1 MNKLSDK
8 LIKILSLGIG
18 LAIGIVLI
26 AKVCFELSYDSFYKD
41 ASRIYLITENII
53 LQEGGEPDDYART
66 SGGIAPGFKAEIPGV
81 EAATRYSS
89 KFGKNFYD
97 ETDNLITG
105 SMLGVD
111 TCFFDLFERQVLAG
125 DPIQAIK
132 RWNAEVAVS
141 RSFAEK
147 LGGVGEAIGKQIY
160 NEDFA
165 DVKLT
170 VVGVFEDFPANGS
183 VQCDIVTCI
192 GVFGE
197 WSNNNWLGNDM
208 YFGFVRLA
216 PNVNP
221 NSLKD
226 AVRKMQETHQPLE
239 ELEREGTTIWYT
251 LTPLAT
257 MHRNEK
263 SVRNAVLIL
272 LVIAVLLL
280 LVSLMNYLLMA
291 ISDVVRRSKE
301 MGVRKCYGAS
311 AGSIYW
317 MLIKE
322 TALNLLAA
330 LAVAALLIWA
340 CNGLI
345 ESLLGLPVEKLM
357 VPQTRWVVVAI
368 VAFLFLV
375 SAIIPA
381 QMFIHIPV
389 STAFSGYR
397 ESKRRWKLSLL
408 MVQVGIN
415 AILLPLVMI
424 SDGQYRNS
432 LNSDMGYEYEHLL
445 YSPLNGAGK
454 DNLALIVEK
463 LRTCPEVESAELANC
478 IPLYRS
484 SGNNIMLPENP
495 SKVLLDVCDQYGA
508 TEGFF
513 DMMGFRLL
521 DGRAPSSPKDVAV
534 SRSFVEEM
542 NNFVDWSDGAV
553 GKDILISEHSES
565 EDIVYTICGVYEDYI
580 IGSMQA
586 KEERPSIRF
595 CFGMDWNWG
604 EIDYSKTMQ
613 KLVVKVHQVNPEA
626 IEKVQSV
633 IAACLPERK
642 NIEVTPYTE
651 LVKNQYASTHQMRR
665 TFMIGAIFA
674 LLIALIGLIGFVRD
688 ESNRRSKEVAIR
700 KVNGA
705 VTGEIIR
712 MFVVDV
718 LKLAVIAALIGVA
731 IAYFISDKCLELFAM
746 RIGLSPTYFIIGSV
760 AVLLVVTIVV
770 VLSSNRVARMN
781 PVKSLKNN

>member
-26 AKVCFELSYDSFYKD
+26 GKVCFELSYDGFYKD
-41 ASRIYLITENII
+41 VDRIYCIMENFIM
-53 LQEGGEPDDYART
+53 QQGEDPTDFEGT
-66 SGGIAPGFKAEIPGV
+66 SGAIAPGFKAEIPGV
-81 EAATRYSS
+81 EAATRYSNLP
-89 KFGKNFYD
+89 GKNYYD

-105 SMLGVD
+105 RCLAVD
-111 TCFFDLFERQVLAG
+111 TCFFDFFDRPVLAG
-125 DPIQAIK
+125 DPMHALT

-147 LGGVGEAIGKQIY
+147 LGGVGAAIGKQIY
-160 NEDFA
+160 NENQA
-165 DVKLT
+165 ELKMT
-170 VVGVFEDFPANGS
+170 VVGVFEDFPANTTL
-183 VQCDIVTCI
+183 QCDMVTSI
-192 GVFGE
+192 GVLGD
-197 WSNNNWLGNDM
+197 WSINNWLGNDR
-208 YFGFVRLA
+208 YRGYVKLA
-216 PNVNP
+216 PNVDP

-226 AVRKMQETHQPLE
+226 AIRKMQETHQDLE
-239 ELEREGTTIWYT
+239 ELEKEGTAIWYT
-251 LTPLAT
+251 LTPFAT
-257 MHRNEK
+257 LHRHNTTT
-263 SVRNAVLIL
+263 RNFVLIL
-272 LVIAVLLL
+272 SVVAVLLL

-322 TALNLLAA
+322 TALNLIAA
-330 LAVAALLIWA
+330 LAVAALLVWA
-340 CNGLI
+340 CNGVI

-357 VPQTRWVVVAI
+357 VPQTKWVLAAI
-368 VAFLFLV
+368 IAFIFLV

-381 QMFIHIPV
+381 MMFVRIPV

-415 AILLPLVMI
+415 AILLPLVMV
-424 SDGQYRNS
+424 SDGQYRTA
-432 LNSDMGYEYEHLL
+432 LNKDMGYEYGQLL
-445 YSPLNGAGK
+445 YAPLNGASK
-454 DNLALIVEK
+454 DDLALVIQK
-463 LRTCPEVESAELANC
+463 LRECPEVEAAELTYC
-478 IPLYRS
+478 IPLSGS
-484 SGNNIMLPENP
+484 SGNDIRVPENT
-495 SKVLLDVCDQYGA
+495 SKYLVNVCDQYGA

-521 DGRAPSSPKDVAV
+521 EGRAPSNPKDVAV
-534 SRSFVEEM
+534 SRRFVEEM
-542 NNFVDWSDGAV
+542 NKFVDWSDGAV
-553 GKDILISEHSES
+553 GKDILISEHSEN
-565 EDIVYTICGVYEDYI
+565 DDDAYTICGVYDDYLV
-580 IGSMQA
+580 GSMVA
-586 KEERPSIRF
+586 RDIRPTLRF
-595 CFGMDWNWG
+595 CWGMEWA
-604 EIDYSKTMQ
+604 EYMP
-613 KLVVKVHQVNPEA
+613 KLVVKVSKVSPET
-626 IEKVQSV
+626 IEKVRSV
-633 IAACLPERK
+633 VAECLPERK

-651 LVKNQYASTHQMRR
+651 LVKTECKGISQMRR
-665 TFMIGAIFA
+665 TFTIGAIFA

-718 LKLAVIAALIGVA
+718 LKLAVIAALVGVA
-731 IAYFISDKCLELFAM
+731 IAYLISDKWLELFAM
-746 RIGLSPTYFIIGSV
+746 RIGLSPTYFIIGAV
-760 AVLLVVTIVV
+760 AVLLVVTVVV